1 MTPKTMTFHKKVKIL
16 NLVQNTHT
24 QVLALLNLLFENILS
39 ANWRGN
45 QFVTGL
51 IVRVLTHIYSKNT
64 IQKQKLFKIFQI
76 SRYYNVF
83 YFVDFI
89 ISQNFVRIQKTYFF
103 FFLKSGLWRQTENLK
118 KARFLTWTSKSKS
131 IHILINIKKY
141 SCFHFCFTPVS
152 NGNFPRLTEQ

>member
-45 QFVTGL
+45 QFVTRL

-64 IQKQKLFKIFQI
+64 IQKQKLFQIFQI

-89 ISQNFVRIQKTYFF
+89 IS
-103 FFLKSGLWRQTENLK
+103 
-118 KARFLTWTSKSKS
+118 
-131 IHILINIKKY
+131 
-141 SCFHFCFTPVS
+141 
-152 NGNFPRLTEQ
+152 

>member
-1 MTPKTMTFHKKVKIL
+1 MTPKTMKFHKKVKIF

-45 QFVTGL
+45 QFVTRL

-64 IQKQKLFKIFQI
+64 IQKQKLFQIFQI

-89 ISQNFVRIQKTYFF
+89 IS
-103 FFLKSGLWRQTENLK
+103 
-118 KARFLTWTSKSKS
+118 
-131 IHILINIKKY
+131 
-141 SCFHFCFTPVS
+141 
-152 NGNFPRLTEQ
+152 

>member
-89 ISQNFVRIQKTYFF
+89 IS
-103 FFLKSGLWRQTENLK
+103 
-118 KARFLTWTSKSKS
+118 
-131 IHILINIKKY
+131 
-141 SCFHFCFTPVS
+141 
-152 NGNFPRLTEQ
+152 